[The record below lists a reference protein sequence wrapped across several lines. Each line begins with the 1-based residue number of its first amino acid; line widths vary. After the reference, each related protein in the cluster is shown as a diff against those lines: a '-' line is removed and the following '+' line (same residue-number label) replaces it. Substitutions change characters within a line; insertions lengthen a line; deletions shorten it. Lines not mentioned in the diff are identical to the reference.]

1 MLDDITLDYITTL
14 PVTVAIEVTG
24 KLERAAEVT
33 NELIGVVEIKLMTEV
48 NDAFIE
54 IIGVA
59 EIIIELIILVDTSY
73 ELMEI
78 TDDSLVA
85 TVITLAVEPD

>member
-78 TDDSLVA
+78 TDELVE
-85 TVITLAVEPD
+85 T

>member
-1 MLDDITLDYITTL
+1 M
-14 PVTVAIEVTG
+14 TVAIEVTG

-78 TDDSLVA
+78 TDELVD
-85 TVITLAVEPD
+85 TEKNMYISSVTHKPT

>member
-1 MLDDITLDYITTL
+1 M
-14 PVTVAIEVTG
+14 TVAIEVTG

>member
-24 KLERAAEVT
+24 KLERAAEIT

-54 IIGVA
+54 II
-59 EIIIELIILVDTSY
+59 
-73 ELMEI
+73 
-78 TDDSLVA
+78 
-85 TVITLAVEPD
+85 

>member
-33 NELIGVVEIKLMTEV
+33 NELIRVVEIKLMTEV

-85 TVITLAVEPD
+85 TVITLAVEPN

>member
-1 MLDDITLDYITTL
+1 M
-14 PVTVAIEVTG
+14 TVAIEVTG

-54 IIGVA
+54 ITGVV
-59 EIIIELIILVDTSY
+59 IIELILMLMLEVLISADSKLDIVEVDTTR
-73 ELMEI
+73 I
-78 TDDSLVA
+78 
-85 TVITLAVEPD
+85 

>member
-1 MLDDITLDYITTL
+1 MLDNTTLEDITTL
-14 PVTVAIEVTG
+14 PVTVAVEITG
-24 KLERAAEVT
+24 KLERAAEVM

-54 IIGVA
+54 ITGVV
-59 EIIIELIILVDTSY
+59 IIELMILVDVSY

-78 TDDSLVA
+78 TDELVE
-85 TVITLAVEPD
+85 TKK

>member
-1 MLDDITLDYITTL
+1 MLDDFTLEDITTL
-14 PVTVAIEVTG
+14 PVTVAVEITG
-24 KLERAAEVT
+24 KLERAAEVM

-54 IIGVA
+54 ITGV
-59 EIIIELIILVDTSY
+59 IFIELMILVDISY

-78 TDDSLVA
+78 TDELVE
-85 TVITLAVEPD
+85 TKK